1 MHLIGFAG
9 RRVIEQTIREKL
21 PEDFQTAEFLL
32 EHGQLDAVVHRD
44 DMRESLRKILEV
56 HQGGEMEC
64 MAELE
69 FEKPV
74 VELRNKI
81 RELKD
86 FTKNSQM

>member
-1 MHLIGFAG
+1 
-9 RRVIEQTIREKL
+9 
-21 PEDFQTAEFLL
+21 
-32 EHGQLDAVVHRD
+32 
-44 DMRESLRKILEV
+44 MRESLRKILEV
-56 HQGGEMEC
+56 HQGGNGC

-86 FTKNSQM
+86 YTKNSGWTSVRRFVFWKKS